1 MYLQLAFFLLIAFP
15 AASTP
20 ISPNNV
26 RDISSWK
33 EIPEDVAKNVMNHL
47 NFQDS
52 LSFAQA
58 FTTSDAINPLK
69 SNNLNPLSYCHP
81 RDKKCRLDFILLPK
95 IFKIENI
102 DDRLFYLQKLIDR
115 QCSKRLL
122 LTSAAE
128 HGDVRTI
135 KFLVD
140 NGYELDVFFYKTL
153 VRFGHVS
160 VVNELINKV
169 GERPDYFVRVL
180 NDAVFRNEVHEVRE
194 LLAVGF
200 SHVDLVSADLFTKNI
215 QPYKVESDQAKYLE
229 IKKLISDAR
238 EQSRTTNRKVQQM
251 SRE

>member
-15 AASTP
+15 ATSTP

-58 FTTSDAINPLK
+58 FTTKDAINPLK

-122 LTSAAE
+122 LKSAAE
-128 HGDVRTI
+128 YGDVRTI

-140 NGYELDVFFYKTL
+140 NGYQLDSGFYFNLFELG
-153 VRFGHVS
+153 RIS
-160 VVNELINKV
+160 VLIELLNIF
-169 GERPDYFVRVL
+169 GERPPVL
-180 NDAVFRNEVHEVRE
+180 QHAILKNDVQAVKE

-200 SHVDLVSADLFTKNI
+200 SKADLESAYRYI
-215 QPYKVESDQAKYLE
+215 QDMPQYQVGSDQAKHLE
-229 IKKLISDAR
+229 IKKLISDAC
-238 EQSRTTNRKVQQM
+238 EEAQEIEGQQIPN
-251 SRE
+251 E

>member
-33 EIPEDVAKNVMNHL
+33 EIPDELAKNVMNHL

-140 NGYELDVFFYKTL
+140 NGYELGFHFYSYL
-153 VRFGHVS
+153 SRHGRRS
-160 VVNELINKV
+160 VMMELINEVRK
-169 GERPDYFVRVL
+169 RPDYFVHIL
-180 NDAVFRNEVHEVRE
+180 NEAVFRNDVQAVKE
-194 LLAVGF
+194 LLTLGF
-200 SHVDLVSADLFTKNI
+200 SQVDLVSADLYTKNI
-215 QPYKVESDQAKYLE
+215 QPYKAESDQAKYLE